1 MKSPTLTMRPRQI
14 AALLVLAFLFGGSS
28 AEVAVQT
35 SRAVKRARAVRQV
48 GSVGDLVAFQL
59 LDQDGQVIAHPR
71 LIAPIGRPAHLVLRD
86 PMDPQ
91 TIQLALH
98 VEAAREA
105 GGDVVLDYALEM
117 PGRSVSAS
125 GKVSLTP
132 GVERALALGDGAI
145 SGTLMALPVPSAAFD
160 AYLEAEIGK
169 RAAPHA
175 I

>member
-1 MKSPTLTMRPRQI
+1 MTSPTVTMRPRQI

-35 SRAVKRARAVRQV
+35 SRAVKRARAERSV

-59 LDQDGQVIAHPR
+59 VDEAGQVIAHPR
-71 LIAPIGRPAHLVLRD
+71 LIAPVGRVAHLVLRD
-86 PMDPQ
+86 PLDPR
-91 TIQLALH
+91 TVQLALH

-105 GGDVVLDYALEM
+105 GGDLQLDYALEM

-125 GKVSLTP
+125 GKVTVTP
-132 GVERALALGDGAI
+132 GVERALALGDGPI
-145 SGTLMALPVPSAAFD
+145 TGTLLALPVPSAAFD
-160 AYLEAEIGK
+160 AYLEAESV
-169 RAAPHA
+169 RHAPPHA